1 VDIGIEPFLIS
12 SSVNAVIAQRLL
24 RVLCRDCRKPGQFVA
39 AALSRIGLDPD
50 VVVDRTIYAPEGC
63 DKCVQTGYLGR
74 VGIFEFM
81 AMSETLKNL
90 ILEAFDAGAIKSQAI
105 KEGMITLQQDAN
117 NKVLAGITSVDEA
130 FRVTH

>member
-1 VDIGIEPFLIS
+1 
-12 SSVNAVIAQRLL
+12 
-24 RVLCRDCRKPGQFVA
+24 
-39 AALSRIGLDPD
+39 
-50 VVVDRTIYAPEGC
+50 
-63 DKCVQTGYLGR
+63 VQTGYLGR